1 MSKIVVSNISKS
13 FGKTRAVKDISFDV
27 RAGEIFGLLGPNG
40 SGKTTTIRII
50 LDIYQPDNGKVAILG
65 GQMTADKK
73 SYWLFA

>member
-50 LDIYQPDNGKVAILG
+50 LDIYQPDSGKVAILG
-65 GQMTADKK
+65 G
-73 SYWLFA
+73 